1 MNILKGA
8 MIMKCDIK
16 LQELERKLKLN
27 FSDKELLKT
36 AITHSSYANQKKKVE
51 FNERLEF
58 LGDAVLQL
66 IISEYLY
73 TNFTEK
79 YEGYLTKIR
88 SLIVCENS
96 LCDIASGWELG
107 MYMNMS
113 KGEEI
118 TGGRNRVSI
127 LADCVEAVIAAIYL
141 DKGIEYSKLFIL
153 ASFKETMEKAISNE
167 IILDYKT
174 KLQEILQRNGEADI
188 CYEHVKFEGPPHRR
202 MFFVD
207 LLINGRIEASGQGY
221 SKKEA
226 EQSAAKEFMA
236 SQEGVHE

>member
-1 MNILKGA
+1 
-8 MIMKCDIK
+8 MKCDIK
-16 LQELERKLKLN
+16 LQQLENELELN

-36 AITHSSYANQKKKVE
+36 AITHSSFANQKRKVE

-58 LGDAVLQL
+58 LGDSVLQL

-96 LCDIASGWELG
+96 LCEIANAWKLG
-107 MYMNMS
+107 NYMNMS

-141 DKGIEYSKLFIL
+141 DKGIDYSKTFIL
-153 ASFKETMEKAISNE
+153 DNFKKTIDKAISNE
-167 IILDYKT
+167 IVLDYKT
-174 KLQEILQRNGEADI
+174 KLQEMLQQNGEVHI
-188 CYEHVKFEGPPHRR
+188 SYELVKFEGPPHKRK
-202 MFFVD
+202 FFVD
-207 LLINGRIEASGQGY
+207 VLINSTVSGSGQGF

-226 EQSAAKEFMA
+226 EQNSAKEVIA
-236 SQEGVHE
+236 RRGEIHE

>member
-1 MNILKGA
+1 
-8 MIMKCDIK
+8 MKCNIK
-16 LQELERKLKLN
+16 SQDLENELGLN

-36 AITHSSYANQKKKVE
+36 AITHSSFANQKKKVE

-58 LGDAVLQL
+58 LGDSVLQL

-96 LCDIASGWELG
+96 LCEIASGWKLG

-141 DKGIEYSKLFIL
+141 DKGIEYSKSFIL
-153 ASFKETMEKAISNE
+153 NNFKATIDKAISNE
-167 IILDYKT
+167 IVLDYKT
-174 KLQEILQRNGEADI
+174 KLQEILQQSGEVHI
-188 CYEHVKFEGPPHRR
+188 CYELVKFEGPPHKRK
-202 MFFVD
+202 FFVD
-207 LLINGRIEASGQGY
+207 VLINGSISGSGQGL

-226 EQSAAKEFMA
+226 EQNAAKEVMTR
-236 SQEGVHE
+236 QGDIHE

>member
-1 MNILKGA
+1 
-8 MIMKCDIK
+8 MKNNIK
-16 LQELERKLKLN
+16 LQDLENELGLN

-36 AITHSSYANQKKKVE
+36 AITHSSFANQKKKVE

-58 LGDAVLQL
+58 LGDSVLQL

-73 TNFTEK
+73 TNFSEK

-96 LCDIASGWELG
+96 LCDIASGWNLG

-127 LADCVEAVIAAIYL
+127 LADCVEAVIAAVYL
-141 DKGIEYSKLFIL
+141 DSGIEYSKAFIL
-153 ASFKETMEKAISNE
+153 NNFKATIDKAISNE
-167 IILDYKT
+167 IVLDYKT
-174 KLQEILQRNGEADI
+174 KLQEILQQNGEVHI
-188 CYEHVKFEGPPHRR
+188 CYELVKFEGPPHKRK
-202 MFFVD
+202 FFVD
-207 LLINGRIEASGQGY
+207 VLINGSISGSGQGL

-226 EQSAAKEFMA
+226 EQNAAKEVMI
-236 SQEGVHE
+236 SREDMHE

>member
-1 MNILKGA
+1 
-8 MIMKCDIK
+8 MKCDIK
-16 LQELERKLKLN
+16 LQDLERELGLN

-36 AITHSSYANQKKKVE
+36 ATTHSSYANQKKKVG

-58 LGDAVLQL
+58 LGDSVLQL
-66 IISEYLY
+66 VISEYLY
-73 TNFTEK
+73 THFTEK
-79 YEGYLTKIR
+79 PEGYLTKMR

-96 LCDIASGWELG
+96 LYEIACGWNLG

-127 LADCVEAVIAAIYL
+127 LADCVEAIIAAIYL

-153 ASFKETMEKAISNE
+153 NNFKATIEKAISNE

-174 KLQEILQRNGEADI
+174 KLQEVLQQNGEVNI
-188 CYEHVKFEGPPHRR
+188 CYELVKFEGPPHRR
-202 MFFVD
+202 EFFVD
-207 LLINGRIEASGQGY
+207 LLINDSIEGSGQGY

-226 EQSAAKEFMA
+226 EQNAAKEVMA
-236 SQEGVHE
+236 RQEATHE

>member
-1 MNILKGA
+1 
-8 MIMKCDIK
+8 MKYDIK
-16 LQELERKLKLN
+16 LQDLEYQLGLN
-27 FSDKELLKT
+27 FSDKGLLKT
-36 AITHSSYANQKKKVE
+36 AITHSSFANQKKKVE

-58 LGDAVLQL
+58 LGDSVLQL
-66 IISEYLY
+66 VISEYLY

-96 LCDIASGWELG
+96 LCDIATRWKLG
-107 MYMNMS
+107 NYMNMS

-141 DKGIEYSKLFIL
+141 DSGIEYSKSFIL
-153 ASFKETMEKAISNE
+153 NNFKETIEKAISNE
-167 IILDYKT
+167 IVLDYKT
-174 KLQEILQRNGEADI
+174 KLQEILQQNGEVHI
-188 CYEHVKFEGPPHRR
+188 CYELVKFEGPPHKRK
-202 MFFVD
+202 FFVD
-207 LLINGRIEASGQGY
+207 VLINGSISGSGQGF

-226 EQSAAKEFMA
+226 EQNAAKEVMA
-236 SQEGVHE
+236 SQEDMHE

>member
-1 MNILKGA
+1 
-8 MIMKCDIK
+8 MKSNIK
-16 LQELERKLKLN
+16 LQDLEKKLELD
-27 FSDKELLKT
+27 FSNKNLLKT
-36 AITHSSYANQKKKVE
+36 AITHSSYANQKKKVD

-58 LGDAVLQL
+58 LGDSVLQL
-66 IISEYLY
+66 VISEYLY
-73 TNFTEK
+73 SRFDEK
-79 YEGYLTKIR
+79 PEGYLTKIR

-96 LCDIASGWELG
+96 LCEIANGWELG
-107 MYMNMS
+107 IYMNMS

-153 ASFKETMEKAISNE
+153 NNFKLIIEKAINNE

-174 KLQEILQRNGEADI
+174 KLQEIFQQNGEVSI
-188 CYEHVKFEGPPHRR
+188 CYELVKFEGPPHRR
-202 MFFVD
+202 EFFVN
-207 LLINGRIEASGQGY
+207 LLINDCVKGSGQGF

-226 EQSAAKEFMA
+226 EQNAAKEVMIG
-236 SQEGVHE
+236 QEDVHE

>member
-1 MNILKGA
+1 
-8 MIMKCDIK
+8 MKYDIK
-16 LQELERKLKLN
+16 LQDLEKELELN

-58 LGDAVLQL
+58 LGDSVLQL

-141 DKGIEYSKLFIL
+141 DKGIEYSKIFIL
-153 ASFKETMEKAISNE
+153 NNFKATIEKAISNE
-167 IILDYKT
+167 IVLDYKT
-174 KLQEILQRNGEADI
+174 KLQEIFQQNGEVNI
-188 CYEHVKFEGPPHRR
+188 CYELVKFEGPPHRR
-202 MFFVD
+202 KFFVN
-207 LLINGRIEASGQGY
+207 LLINGSIKGSGQGF

-226 EQSAAKEFMA
+226 EQNAAKEVMV
-236 SQEGVHE
+236 SQEDVHE